1 MKIVIVGP
9 GAMGC
14 LFAGYFAKKKQND
27 IWLLDKN
34 SRRAKRLKENG
45 IKIET
50 EKGSFS
56 VKVNATARIS
66 EIKSPDLFIICVKS
80 YDTEDVLKTIEPI
93 LTKDSRVLT
102 LQNGLGNMEMMSE
115 ILGADRVLGGVTAQG
130 ATSLGEGYIRHA
142 GRGDTVIGN
151 ISGKLTVSM
160 RPVREVFNLSGFAA
174 RLTKDVNSIIWSKLI
189 INVGINA
196 ISALT
201 RLNNGALIESQ
212 GTREVVAMAVT
223 EAVRLGKKKRIKIT
237 YDDPIAKVESVCRAT
252 ASNLSS
258 MLQDVLN
265 RRKTE
270 IDYINGAIVRQAK
283 SVNIPTP
290 TNLILTNLVKSI
302 ESSYSKQ
309 V

>member
-1 MKIVIVGP
+1 MKVVIVGP

-14 LFAGYFAKKKQND
+14 LFAGYFAKKKQHD
-27 IWLLDKN
+27 TWILDKN
-34 SRRAKRLKENG
+34 TKRAKRLKENG

-56 VKVNATARIS
+56 VKINATARVS
-66 EIKSPDLFIICVKS
+66 DIKSPELVILCVKS
-80 YDTEDVLKTIEPI
+80 YDTEDALKTIEPA

-102 LQNGLGNMEMMSE
+102 LQNGLGNMEIMNE
-115 ILGADRVLGGVTAQG
+115 IVGLERVLGGVTAHG
-130 ATSLGEGYIRHA
+130 ATLLGEGYIRHA

-160 RPVREVFNLSGFAA
+160 RPVRELFNLSGFAT

-196 ISALT
+196 ISSLT
-201 RLNNGALIESQ
+201 RLRNGALIENQ
-212 GTREVVAMAVT
+212 GTREVVSMAVT
-223 EAVRLGKKKRIKIT
+223 EAARLAKKKRIKLI
-237 YDDPIAKVESVCRAT
+237 YEDPIQKVESVCRAT
-252 ASNLSS
+252 ALNLSS
-258 MLQDVLN
+258 MLQDVLKK
-265 RRKTE
+265 RKTE

-283 SVNIPTP
+283 SLSILTP
-290 TNLILTNLVKSI
+290 TNVILTNLVKSI
-302 ESSYSKQ
+302 ESTYSKQ